1 MTTIVIRF
9 CGSTAA
15 ACGQGEGAF
24 AAHPA
29 APGGQRGRGGDVRL
43 RDAAGEV
50 QAQVVLPYVVAGLQG
65 VGTGLRVAAPPR
77 RPLRLQR
84 ARYCEFLVTMC
95 LRGDRV
101 PLRLMVRVA
110 AMSVDVE
117 VVREASDEILKAFG
131 RLLPQLSRSAEP
143 LDVEA
148 LRALVTWPGNR
159 QLIARVDGE
168 IVGALTLVMFPIPTG
183 LRAWIEDVVVDG
195 AARGHGVGSALTLEA
210 VRLARAEGARTV
222 DLTSRPSRVPA
233 NRLYERLGFQLR
245 DSKVYRLD
253 GEL

>member
-1 MTTIVIRF
+1 
-9 CGSTAA
+9 
-15 ACGQGEGAF
+15 
-24 AAHPA
+24 
-29 APGGQRGRGGDVRL
+29 
-43 RDAAGEV
+43 
-50 QAQVVLPYVVAGLQG
+50 
-65 VGTGLRVAAPPR
+65 
-77 RPLRLQR
+77 
-84 ARYCEFLVTMC
+84 
-95 LRGDRV
+95 
-101 PLRLMVRVA
+101 
-110 AMSVDVE
+110 MSVDVE